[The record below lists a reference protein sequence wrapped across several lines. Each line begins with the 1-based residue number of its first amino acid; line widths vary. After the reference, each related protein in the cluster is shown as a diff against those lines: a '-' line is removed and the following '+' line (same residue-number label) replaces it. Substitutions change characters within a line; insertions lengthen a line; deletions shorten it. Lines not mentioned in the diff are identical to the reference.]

1 MLEQVAK
8 RIADETSLTIGSNL
22 YISTL
27 PDTPSDCFAIYQ
39 NVGSPRVEV
48 FDATGDE
55 DLRRPSLQV
64 LGRGVI
70 GGYAALLINMST
82 VVGAATVSNLLLTS
96 VSGEKVF
103 FYSAVPTGSPTYLG
117 VDEKNRPQFV
127 QNLDCVV
134 GKEYT

>member
-1 MLEQVAK
+1 VLEQIAK
-8 RIADETSLTIGSNL
+8 RIADETSLTIGSDL
-22 YISTL
+22 YINTL
-27 PDTPSDCFAIYQ
+27 PSTPSECFAIYQ

-48 FDATGDE
+48 FDPSGDS

-64 LGRGVI
+64 LGRGVL

-82 VVGAATVSNLLLTS
+82 VVNSVTISNLLLTS
-96 VSGEKVF
+96 TSGEKVF

-117 VDEKNRPQFV
+117 VDEQNRPQFV